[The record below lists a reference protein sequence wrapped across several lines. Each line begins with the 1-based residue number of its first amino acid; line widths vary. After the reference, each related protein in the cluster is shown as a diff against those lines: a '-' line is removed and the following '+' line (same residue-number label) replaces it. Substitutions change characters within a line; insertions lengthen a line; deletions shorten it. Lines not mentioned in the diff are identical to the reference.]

1 MLCVRG
7 TSCLFTL
14 SASEFIEPS
23 LCHLDFFLDIFF
35 LIFSEG
41 ISCIAEEQWVS
52 HFVAKG
58 TPIGF
63 QNCFASRG
71 W

>member
-35 LIFSEG
+35 KSFPRG
-41 ISCIAEEQWVS
+41 YPVS
-52 HFVAKG
+52 PRNNGLA
-58 TPIGF
+58 IL
-63 QNCFASRG
+63 
-71 W
+71 